1 MNNNI
6 KFREA
11 NEEDT
16 FKILEMIK
24 GLADYENMSDQVVAT
39 EEILK
44 EWLFEKKKA
53 EVILLEVEGVTAGF
67 SLFFYNFSTF
77 LGKAGI
83 YIEDLFVY
91 PEFRKKGFG
100 KMLFKEV
107 AKLAVRRGCGR
118 LEWWCLDW
126 NQPSIDFYKAM
137 GAKVMDEWSSYR
149 LTGEE
154 LNKLAL

>member
-83 YIEDLFVY
+83 YI
-91 PEFRKKGFG
+91 
-100 KMLFKEV
+100 
-107 AKLAVRRGCGR
+107 
-118 LEWWCLDW
+118 
-126 NQPSIDFYKAM
+126 
-137 GAKVMDEWSSYR
+137 
-149 LTGEE
+149 
-154 LNKLAL
+154 